1 MTLLREFIKQKRS
14 EYTDPIVGNLILDLS
29 RNDSDGVHVVDLVLQ
44 VMQLVNQ
51 TIDGLV
57 HL

>member
-44 VMQLVNQ
+44 VM
-51 TIDGLV
+51 
-57 HL
+57 